1 MTIFDKPQKSIGQM
15 SYVEFMAFLG
25 EVNRPPGGKKM
36 LRLMTQNTFMIPNC
50 KVLHIG
56 SNTGSSTMEIAHLAK
71 CHVIGVDKNKT
82 MINCAR
88 SINKN
93 DSYFPYVNFITA
105 DAQNLP
111 FGDDKFDLVFSA
123 GSMAFINNKLK
134 AIQELIRV
142 TKFWGFIAD
151 IVMFYHQKPPQKL
164 INEMNKEMDIKIEP
178 WDLSFWQKLYL
189 KEGLE
194 NYYEYTEKMQPKT
207 IAEVKNYCKIITN
220 NISDIATRQEA
231 RKRLLVLM
239 KLFNKNHKFLSC
251 GLLIFRKRQSEEQKD
266 LFGA

>member
-1 MTIFDKPQKSIGQM
+1 MANEPQKSIGKM
-15 SYVEFMAFLG
+15 GYVEFMAFLG

-36 LRLMTQNTFMIPNC
+36 LRLMAQNTFMIPSY

-56 SNTGSSTMEIAHLAK
+56 SNTGSSTMEIAHLTKCRVVGIDKSKAMVKCAK
-71 CHVIGVDKNKT
+71 L
-82 MINCAR
+82 M
-88 SINKN
+88 NKN
-93 DSYFPYVNFITA
+93 DFYFPYVKFITA
-105 DAQNLP
+105 DVRKLP
-111 FGDDKFDLVFSA
+111 FNDAKFDLVFSA
-123 GSMAFINNKLK
+123 GSMAFIDNKLK

-164 INEMNKEMDIKIEP
+164 INKMNKEMNIKIEP
-178 WDLSFWQKLYL
+178 WNLSFWQKLYL
-189 KEGLE
+189 KKNLE
-194 NYYEYTEKMQPKT
+194 KYYEYTEKMQPKT
-207 IAEVKNYCKIITN
+207 ITEVKKYCKIITN
-220 NISDIATRQEA
+220 DISDITTRQEA

-239 KLFNKNHKFLSC
+239 KLFNKNHKYLSC